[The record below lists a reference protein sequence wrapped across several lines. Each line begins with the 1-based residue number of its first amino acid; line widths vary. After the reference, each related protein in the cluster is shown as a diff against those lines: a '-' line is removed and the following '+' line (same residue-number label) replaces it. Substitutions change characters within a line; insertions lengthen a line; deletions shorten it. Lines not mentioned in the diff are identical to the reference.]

1 MGSGDPAGRWL
12 RVEAALAAARIAEC
26 LGAGHVTVTTGLP
39 ERQGD
44 IAAQEARVFASLS
57 EIVSRRPKAVKVSIE
72 QEPEHVVRGTGQL
85 QALCRIF
92 DGEVFANFDVG
103 HSAVAGED
111 IAACIRDLGSLL
123 SNVHLEDIQARVH
136 KHLLFGDG
144 DVDFA
149 AIFAALRAIGY
160 QGDLTPD
167 LYPFKN
173 DSAKALRASAEFL
186 ARHGY

>member
-1 MGSGDPAGRWL
+1 
-12 RVEAALAAARIAEC
+12 
-26 LGAGHVTVTTGLP
+26 
-39 ERQGD
+39 
-44 IAAQEARVFASLS
+44 
-57 EIVSRRPKAVKVSIE
+57 
-72 QEPEHVVRGTGQL
+72 
-85 QALCRIF
+85 
-92 DGEVFANFDVG
+92 
-103 HSAVAGED
+103 
-111 IAACIRDLGSLL
+111 
-123 SNVHLEDIQARVH
+123 VH